1 MESESVEAV
10 FAAYAE
16 VGIRCVF
23 SLQVGDVHGAK
34 VTPFWEEVLPQ
45 AVHGD
50 LSGVVSSDE
59 EADLLVARLAAFHRR
74 VYGECGTGARGVG
87 PPGPRAPNPARL
99 PGVSPRAA
107 TRALPGLSHRLWR
120 PPQPFI

>member
-74 VYGECGTGARGVG
+74 VAGGVG
-87 PPGPRAPNPARL
+87 PGSW
-99 PGVSPRAA
+99 GRAA
-107 TRALPGLSHRLWR
+107 ASRRRWTSAQLVAGVWVLG
-120 PPQPFI
+120 

>member
-1 MESESVEAV
+1 MVTLWPMDSECVEAV
-10 FAAYAE
+10 LAAYAE

-23 SLQVGDVHGAK
+23 SLQVGDVHGAR

-74 VYGECGTGARGVG
+74 RSRNIPTR
-87 PPGPRAPNPARL
+87 GPRVAPAAA
-99 PGVSPRAA
+99 PRPHSA
-107 TRALPGLSHRLWR
+107 
-120 PPQPFI
+120 

>member
-74 VYGECGTGARGVG
+74 VVGEFDTVGLGGAPAGAPRATTARLLAGC
-87 PPGPRAPNPARL
+87 PPGL
-99 PGVSPRAA
+99 
-107 TRALPGLSHRLWR
+107 
-120 PPQPFI
+120 